1 MTMRTAPARRNLV
14 LAAICAGGLV
24 LAGCAN
30 GTGEGGI
37 AGTGFGGGAVAG
49 AAGAGTLAGVA
60 LRNQG
65 PVAQT
70 AAILGAAALGGFL
83 GDRYVD
89 QPRQQQTTARRAGE
103 QDAEYQRR
111 LDFERQSA
119 LQAEQTRREI
129 EEQRLFEEW
138 KRQRTGGATPAS
150 TASSGDVLAAQ
161 RLLRGLGYYNGPLDG
176 DYGPRTRSA
185 ILAFEQSQG
194 MDATGNVSPAL
205 LDRLR
210 ASI

>member
-1 MTMRTAPARRNLV
+1 MTSHWPSTPRRLALAGVLV
-14 LAAICAGGLV
+14 GGLA
-24 LAGCAN
+24 LGGCATD
-30 GTGEGGI
+30 GGDGGI
-37 AGTGFGGGAVAG
+37 AGSGFGGGALAG

-60 LRNQG
+60 TRNRG

-89 QPRQQQTTARRAGE
+89 QPRREQSAAQRSAE

-111 LDFERQSA
+111 LDFERQST

-138 KRQRTGGATPAS
+138 KRQRAGGVT
-150 TASSGDVLAAQ
+150 TAAAPPGDDVLAAQ

-176 DYGPRTRSA
+176 RYGPQTRNA
-185 ILAFEQSQG
+185 VIAFERSQG
-194 MDATGNVSPAL
+194 MDVTGNISPAL
-205 LDRLR
+205 LQRLR
-210 ASI
+210 SSI

>member
-1 MTMRTAPARRNLV
+1 MTSRLPSTPRR
-14 LAAICAGGLV
+14 LA
-24 LAGCAN
+24 LAGLLVGTLAIGGCATDA
-30 GTGEGGI
+30 GDGGI
-37 AGTGFGGGAVAG
+37 AGTGFGGGALAG

-60 LRNQG
+60 TRNRG

-89 QPRQQQTTARRAGE
+89 QPRRDQTVARRSAE

-111 LDFERQSA
+111 LDFERQST

-129 EEQRLFEEW
+129 EEQRLYEEW
-138 KRQRTGGATPAS
+138 KRQRTGGATPAT
-150 TASSGDVLAAQ
+150 TASGDDVLAAQ

-176 DYGPRTRSA
+176 RYGPQTRNA
-185 ILAFEQSQG
+185 VIAFERAQG
-194 MDATGNVSPAL
+194 MDVTGNISPAL
-205 LDRLR
+205 LQRLR
-210 ASI
+210 ATI